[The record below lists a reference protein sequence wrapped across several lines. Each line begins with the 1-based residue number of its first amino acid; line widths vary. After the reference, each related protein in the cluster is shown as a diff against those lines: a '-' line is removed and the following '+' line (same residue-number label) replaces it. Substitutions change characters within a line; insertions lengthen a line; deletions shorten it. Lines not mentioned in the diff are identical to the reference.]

1 MSTLNKAIQI
11 ASQAH
16 RGQKDK
22 YGRPFILHPLRL
34 LTQME
39 TEPEMIVAVLHD
51 VVEKSEKTLAD
62 LKKAGFSPDL
72 LEAVACLTKRENE
85 PYLDYIRR
93 SRVNPLARRVKEA
106 DLNDHLDSLKKYGT
120 TEVSPNRL
128 ARYAE
133 ALEEL
138 DKDKSEGQ

>member
-16 RGQKDK
+16 SGQKDK
-22 YGRPFILHPLRL
+22 YGRPFILHPLRM

-39 TEPEMIVAVLHD
+39 TEPEMIVAALHD

-62 LKKAGFSPDL
+62 LKKAGFGPDIL
-72 LEAVACLTKRENE
+72 TAVECLTKRESE
-85 PYLDYIRR
+85 PYLEYIRR
-93 SRVNPLARRVKEA
+93 TRINALAKRVKEA
-106 DLNDHLDSLKKYGT
+106 DLHDHLDSLKKYGL
-120 TEVSPNRL
+120 TEVSPARL

-133 ALEEL
+133 ALEVL
-138 DKDKSEGQ
+138 GKDKSEGQ

>member
-16 RGQKDK
+16 SGQKDK
-22 YGRPFILHPLRL
+22 YGRPFILHPLRM

-39 TEPEMIVAVLHD
+39 TEPEMIVAALHD

-62 LKKAGFSPDL
+62 LKKAGFSPDI
-72 LEAVACLTKRENE
+72 LEAVECLTKRENE
-85 PYLDYIRR
+85 PYLEYIRR
-93 SRVNPLARRVKEA
+93 SRANPLAKRVKEA
-106 DLNDHLDSLKKYGT
+106 DLQDHLDSLKKYT
-120 TEVSPNRL
+120 LTELSPNRMTQ
-128 ARYAE
+128 YAE

-138 DKDKSEGQ
+138 GKDKSESQ